1 MAFVAD
7 NSVIVAWF
15 VKSRA
20 NPYTWS
26 ILERAAAGEAIHV
39 PLLWRQEFVNTM
51 AVLERRR
58 RLKAADAAQAFA
70 ELADMNLATDR
81 ELVELDALAGLAR
94 RFKLSAYDATYL
106 ELAMR
111 LRLPFACRDGPLK
124 AALPK
129 AGVVLA

>member
-1 MAFVAD
+1 MALVAD

-15 VKSRA
+15 VQSQA
-20 NPYTWS
+20 NPYTWG

-51 AVLERRR
+51 VVLERRR
-58 RLKAADAAQAFA
+58 RLKAADAAQAYA

-81 ELVELDALAGLAR
+81 ELVELDALADLAR

-129 AGVVLA
+129 AGVALA

>member
-1 MAFVAD
+1 MALVAD

-15 VKSRA
+15 VSSQA

-26 ILERAAAGEAIHV
+26 ILERAAAGEVIHV

-51 AVLERRR
+51 VVLERWQ
-58 RLKAADAAQAFA
+58 RLKAADAAQAYA
-70 ELADMNLATDR
+70 ALADINLATDR
-81 ELVELDALAGLAR
+81 ELVDLDVLAGLAR

-129 AGVVLA
+129 VGVALA

>member
-15 VKSRA
+15 VKSQA

-39 PLLWRQEFVNTM
+39 PLLWRQEFVNAM
-51 AVLERRR
+51 VVLERRR
-58 RLKAADAAQAFA
+58 RLKAADAAKAFA

-81 ELVELDALAGLAR
+81 ELVDLDALAGLAR

-129 AGVVLA
+129 AGVALA

>member
-15 VKSRA
+15 VKSQA

-51 AVLERRR
+51 VVLERRR

-81 ELVELDALAGLAR
+81 ELVELEVLAGLAR

-129 AGVVLA
+129 AGVALA

>member
-1 MAFVAD
+1 MALVAD

-15 VKSRA
+15 VKSQA

-51 AVLERRR
+51 VVLERRR

-70 ELADMNLATDR
+70 ELADMNLVTDR
-81 ELVELDALAGLAR
+81 ELVELEALAGLAR
-94 RFKLSAYDATYL
+94 RFRLSAYDATYL

-124 AALPK
+124 AVLPK
-129 AGVVLA
+129 AGVALA

>member
-1 MAFVAD
+1 MALVAD

-15 VKSRA
+15 VKSQA

-26 ILERAAAGEAIHV
+26 ILERAAAGELIHV

-51 AVLERRR
+51 VVLERRR

-129 AGVVLA
+129 AGVALA

>member
-15 VKSRA
+15 VKSQA
-20 NPYTWS
+20 SSYTWN
-26 ILERAAAGEAIHV
+26 ILKRAAAGEAIHV
-39 PLLWRQEFVNTM
+39 PLLWRQEFVNAM
-51 AVLERRR
+51 VVLERRR
-58 RLKAADAAQAFA
+58 LLKAADAAQAFTD
-70 ELADMNLATDR
+70 LADMNLVTDR
-81 ELVELDALAGLAR
+81 ELVDFSALADLAR

-111 LRLPFACRDGPLK
+111 LRLPLACRDGLLK

>member
-15 VKSRA
+15 VKSQA

-39 PLLWRQEFVNTM
+39 PLLWRQEFVNAM
-51 AVLERRR
+51 VVLERRR

-81 ELVELDALAGLAR
+81 ELVKLDALAGLAR

-129 AGVVLA
+129 AGVALA

>member
-15 VKSRA
+15 VKSQA
-20 NPYTWS
+20 NPYSWS
-26 ILERAAAGEAIHV
+26 ILERAAAGEVIHV
-39 PLLWRQEFVNTM
+39 PLLWGQEFVNTM
-51 AVLERRR
+51 VVLERRR
-58 RLKAADAAQAFA
+58 RLKAADATQAFA
-70 ELADMNLATDR
+70 ALADMNLAIDR
-81 ELVELDALAGLAR
+81 EPVELSALAGLAR
-94 RFKLSAYDATYL
+94 SFKLSAYDATYL

-129 AGVVLA
+129 AGVALA

>member
-15 VKSRA
+15 VKSQA
-20 NPYTWS
+20 NPYTWN
-26 ILERAAAGEAIHV
+26 ILERAASGEAIHV

-51 AVLERRR
+51 VVLERRR
-58 RLKAADAAQAFA
+58 RLKAADATQAFA
-70 ELADMNLATDR
+70 ELADMNMATDR
-81 ELVELDALAGLAR
+81 ELVDLDALAGLAR
-94 RFKLSAYDATYL
+94 RFKLGAYDATYL

-111 LRLPFACRDGPLK
+111 LRLTFACRDGPLK

-129 AGVVLA
+129 AGVALA

>member
-15 VKSRA
+15 VKSQA
-20 NPYTWS
+20 NAYTWG

-51 AVLERRR
+51 VVLERRR

-94 RFKLSAYDATYL
+94 RFKLSACDATYL

-111 LRLPFACRDGPLK
+111 LRLPFASRDGPLE

-129 AGVVLA
+129 AGVALA

>member
-15 VKSRA
+15 VKSQA

-81 ELVELDALAGLAR
+81 ELVELEALAGLAR

-129 AGVVLA
+129 AGVALA

>member
-15 VKSRA
+15 VKSQA

-26 ILERAAAGEAIHV
+26 ILERAAAGEVIHV

-51 AVLERRR
+51 VVLERRR

-94 RFKLSAYDATYL
+94 RFKLGAYDATYL

-129 AGVVLA
+129 AGVALA

>member
-15 VKSRA
+15 VKSQA

-26 ILERAAAGEAIHV
+26 ILERAAAGEVIHV

-51 AVLERRR
+51 VVLERRR

-129 AGVVLA
+129 AGVALA